1 MNFVTSSM
9 TLSTS
14 GKTDNY
20 TAFLLYRFED
30 SNTDFEEVTIGY
42 HLSAEGQSSSAKK
55 NGVKEKIVF

>member
-1 MNFVTSSM
+1 MASFWMNFVTSSM

-42 HLSAEGQSSSAKK
+42 HLSTEG
-55 NGVKEKIVF
+55 